1 MIEEFTLSQVAHNY
15 GGTIVH
21 PDCSFS
27 SVSTDSRVVE
37 NGQIFVALKGKKFD
51 GHEFIS
57 SVSKKVCGLVVEKPL
72 LDLEISQWVVPNTT
86 WALGQIAKAN
96 RDKFNGCLIAVTG
109 SCGKTSVKEMIA
121 SILKKIGSVLVTK
134 DNSNNEIGVPT
145 TLINIS
151 AAHNYAVVEMGAR
164 NAGDINYL
172 CEIAKPDIAL
182 INNILP
188 AHLKG
193 FGDIQN
199 IAKAKGEIYR
209 DLRNNGTAVINID
222 EPYAQVW
229 IKSTN
234 AKVITFSTHDIR
246 ADFSAQNIT
255 SKKEGYFNFSLVT
268 PQGTIQINL
277 PLRGKH
283 NIANAVA
290 SAACAHTAGA
300 QLQTIQNGLNNL
312 TQVEGR
318 MECTKL
324 SSDLFLIDDSYNAS
338 PGSVKAAID
347 TLIEINGVSIL
358 VLGDMAE
365 LGQDEIQLHADIG
378 KYAFDAGVD
387 IFLAVGP
394 LSFYAAKEFAVKS
407 QHFNEKKEL
416 LNYLDDSKILN
427 EDLPDI
433 KKVILVK
440 GSRFM
445 GMEDISDSIKNQ
457 GAI

>member
-1 MIEEFTLSQVAHNY
+1 M
-15 GGTIVH
+15 
-21 PDCSFS
+21 
-27 SVSTDSRVVE
+27 
-37 NGQIFVALKGKKFD
+37 
-51 GHEFIS
+51 
-57 SVSKKVCGLVVEKPL
+57 
-72 LDLEISQWVVPNTT
+72 
-86 WALGQIAKAN
+86 
-96 RDKFNGCLIAVTG
+96 
-109 SCGKTSVKEMIA
+109 
-121 SILKKIGSVLVTK
+121 
-134 DNSNNEIGVPT
+134 
-145 TLINIS
+145 
-151 AAHNYAVVEMGAR
+151 
-164 NAGDINYL
+164 
-172 CEIAKPDIAL
+172 
-182 INNILP
+182 
-188 AHLKG
+188 
-193 FGDIQN
+193 
-199 IAKAKGEIYR
+199 
-209 DLRNNGTAVINID
+209 
-222 EPYAQVW
+222 
-229 IKSTN
+229 
-234 AKVITFSTHDIR
+234 
-246 ADFSAQNIT
+246 
-255 SKKEGYFNFSLVT
+255 T

-300 QLQTIQNGLNNL
+300 KLHTIKDGLNNL

-324 SSDLFLIDDSYNAS
+324 SPDLFLIDDSYNAS

-394 LSFYAAKEFAVKS
+394 LSFYAAKAFGVKS

-427 EDLPDI
+427 EDLPNI

-445 GMEDISDSIKNQ
+445 GMEDISDLIKNQ
-457 GAI
+457 GVT